1 MVNIFL
7 KIAQRI
13 LEGFCVLLF
22 VSLLVFLG
30 TEVLPGDL
38 AQTILGQSATPEAV
52 EAIRLR
58 LGLDQPAAVRYL
70 EWLGGFITGDL
81 GKTLAM
87 GQDVSELVLKGMGN
101 TFLLAGATAM
111 VAVPLSLILGL
122 LAATKPESLLDR
134 AISVGTLC
142 MISLP
147 DFLVGIVLVFIFSV
161 QLGWLPALAMHHGG
175 AGSFDIAKALVL
187 PVITL
192 TFAVLA
198 HMTRMTRTAVLNVLT
213 SPAIEIAILKGVPKR
228 RIMLVHALPNALAP
242 IANVIAL
249 NLAWLISGI
258 VVIETLFNFGGLGKL
273 MVEAVS
279 IRDIPLVQASAMVFC
294 ATYVIL
300 NLLADGVAILSNPR
314 IRYPK

>member
-1 MVNIFL
+1 MLNIL
-7 KIAQRI
+7 VKILQRI
-13 LEGFCVLLF
+13 LGGAGVLLF

-70 EWLGGFITGDL
+70 QWLGGFVTGDL

-87 GQDVSELVLKGMGN
+87 GQDVGELILKGMTN

-111 VAVPLSLILGL
+111 VAVPLSIILGL
-122 LAATKPESLLDR
+122 LAATRPESLLDR
-134 AISVGTLC
+134 TISVGTLC

-161 QLGWLPALAMHHGG
+161 QMGWLPALATYHGG
-175 AGSFDIAKALVL
+175 ADIIKAARALVL

-192 TFAVLA
+192 TFCVLA

-213 SPAIEIAILKGVPKR
+213 SPAIEMAILKGVPKW

-258 VVIETLFNFGGLGKL
+258 VVTETLFNFGGLGKL

-294 ATYVIL
+294 ATYVVL